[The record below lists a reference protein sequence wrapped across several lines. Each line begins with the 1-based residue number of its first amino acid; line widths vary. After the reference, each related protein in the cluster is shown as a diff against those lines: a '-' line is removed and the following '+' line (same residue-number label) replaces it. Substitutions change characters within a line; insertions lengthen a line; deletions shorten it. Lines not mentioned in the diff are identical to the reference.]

1 VLSGE
6 ENFNLYFGGDP
17 AKLPQAAHLK
27 RYGLIGKPEHA
38 WFKHA
43 DRFDVTKEPNE
54 PNRFGWVVEID
65 PYDPKSVPVKRT
77 ALGRFK
83 HEGATTVLSKD
94 GRLVVYSGDDQVF
107 EYVYRFV
114 SRDKVDPAR
123 PEANR
128 DLLDHGTL
136 SVARFEDDGSLRW
149 LPLVFGEGPLT
160 AKNGFKSQADVLI
173 ETRRAADLLG
183 ATPMDRPEDVETN
196 PATGK
201 VYVVLTNNRDRL
213 PKGSPTPK
221 KEVNAP
227 NPRAKNSFGHILE
240 LVPAGGDPASAEA
253 RWDFF
258 ARGGPESTNRAL
270 WLACPDNVAFDRRGR
285 MWIASDMGREQEKI
299 RIPDALWA
307 ADTEGEGRGVL
318 RALYTGPIGAEITGP
333 CFTPDQRTL
342 FIAIQHPGESETAK
356 YEKPLTRW
364 PDFDPSLPPRP
375 AVVAITREDGGEV
388 GS

>member
-1 VLSGE
+1 VLSAE

-17 AKLPQAAHLK
+17 AKLPEAAHLK
-27 RYGLIGKPEHA
+27 RYGMAGKPEHA
-38 WFKHA
+38 WWKYA

-54 PNRFGWVVEID
+54 PNRFGWIVEID
-65 PYDPKSVPVKRT
+65 PYDPNSVPVKRT

-83 HEGATTVLSKD
+83 HEGAATVLSKD
-94 GRLVVYSGDDQVF
+94 GRLVVYSGDDQAF

-114 SRDKVDPAR
+114 SRDKVDLAR
-123 PEANR
+123 PGANR

-136 SVARFEDDGSLRW
+136 SVARFEEDGGVRW
-149 LPLVFGEGPLT
+149 MPLVFGEGPLT
-160 AKNGFKSQADVLI
+160 AKNGFRSQADVLI

-201 VYVVLTNNRDRL
+201 VYVVLTNNRERL
-213 PKGSPTPK
+213 AKGSPIPK

-227 NPRAKNSFGHILE
+227 NPRPKNHFGHLLE
-240 LVPAGGDPASAEA
+240 LVPDGGDPAAPGA

-258 ARGGPESTNRAL
+258 LRCGPESTARAL

-285 MWIASDMGREQEKI
+285 IWISSDMGREQEKI

-318 RALYTGPIGAEITGP
+318 RALYTAPIGAEITGP
-333 CFTPDQRTL
+333 CFTPDERTL

-356 YEKPLTRW
+356 YETPLTRW
-364 PDFDPSLPPRP
+364 PDFDPALPPRP
-375 AVVAITREDGGEV
+375 AVVAITREDGGEI
-388 GS
+388 GT